1 MSQSDVTEQTA
12 RSVAEKIVAFADGLD
27 DAERAAF
34 EEMER
39 QVSMLVATDDILDEQ
54 QGEGPT
60 SRRVALWHQLIL
72 GASR

>member
-27 DAERAAF
+27 DAERVAF

-39 QVSMLVATDDILDEQ
+39 QVSMLVATEDILDEQ
-54 QGEGPT
+54 QGEGPA

>member
-1 MSQSDVTEQTA
+1 MSQSGTSEQTA
-12 RSVAEKIVAFADGLD
+12 RSLAEKLVAFSDGLD

-54 QGEGPT
+54 RGDGPA
-60 SRRVALWHQLIL
+60 SRRVALWYQLIL
-72 GASR
+72 GAGR